1 MASET
6 LARPQAEE
14 SPARLRWVIVISLAI
29 AAAAPGAS
37 VAQDPTAPA
46 LGQPIAIEFS
56 NAQDRMTVPV
66 SIGKSGPYH
75 FVVDTGAQR
84 TVISRELAGTLGL
97 TPGKNVRL
105 TAMTGTADV
114 DTVIIP
120 MISVSTIG
128 GTSIEAPSLESRNL
142 GAPGM
147 LGLDTLQGH
156 ALSIDFAKQV
166 MTVTPS
172 TRRKKSMSAAPG
184 EIVVRAKPLFGQ
196 LIITDAAY
204 RGRKVRV
211 ILDTGSGITMGNMA
225 LKRRV
230 GRGAKIVRP
239 ISLWGVTG
247 ESMQVDYTQID
258 KVDFAGITFAHL
270 PVAFSDAEPFR
281 RFGLTDQPA
290 LLLGMDA
297 LRLFEHVSIDFPNR
311 EVRLSVTHNSVANAG
326 YSPLR
331 SYPVRQ

>member
-1 MASET
+1 MRG
-6 LARPQAEE
+6 LI
-14 SPARLRWVIVISLAI
+14 LLSLAI
-29 AAAAPGAS
+29 AAVAPGAS
-37 VAQDPTAPA
+37 VAQDPVAPPPN
-46 LGQPIAIEFS
+46 LLEFS

-66 SIGKSGPYH
+66 SIGNNGPFH

-84 TVISRELAGTLGL
+84 TVISRELAGSLGL
-97 TPGKNVRL
+97 SPGKNIRL

-114 DTVIIP
+114 GTVVIP

-156 ALSIDFAKQV
+156 ALSIDFVKQV

-172 TRRKKSMSAAPG
+172 IKRKRSIRAAPG
-184 EIVVRAKPLFGQ
+184 EIVVRGKNIFGQ
-196 LIITDAAY
+196 LIVTDASY
-204 RGRKVRV
+204 RGQKVRV
-211 ILDTGSGITMGNMA
+211 ILDTGSGITMGNLA

-230 GRGAKIVRP
+230 GGGARKIRS
-239 ISLWGVTG
+239 IALWGVTG
-247 ESMQVDYTQID
+247 EAMMADYTQID
-258 KVDFAGITFAHL
+258 KVGFAGITFNHL
-270 PVAFSDAEPFR
+270 PVAFADAAPFR

-297 LRLFEHVSIDFPNR
+297 LRLFERVSIDFPNR
-311 EVRLSVTHNSVANAG
+311 EVRMSVLHSAVAGAG
-326 YSPLR
+326 STPLR
-331 SYPVRQ
+331 SYPVQQ

>member
-1 MASET
+1 M
-6 LARPQAEE
+6 R
-14 SPARLRWVIVISLAI
+14 RLVALSLAM
-29 AAAAPGAS
+29 AAIAPGAS
-37 VAQDPTAPA
+37 VAQDPDLPPPPPS
-46 LGQPIAIEFS
+46 LLDFS

-66 SIGKSGPYH
+66 SIGKSGPFH

-114 DTVIIP
+114 ATVMIP
-120 MISVSTIG
+120 EISVSTLG

-147 LGLDTLQGH
+147 IGLDALQGH
-156 ALSIDFAKQV
+156 ALLIDFGKQV
-166 MTVTPS
+166 MTVRPS
-172 TRRKKSMSAAPG
+172 VKRRKSISAAPG
-184 EIVVRAKPLFGQ
+184 EVVVRAKDLFGQ
-196 LIITDAAY
+196 LVVTDAAY

-230 GRGAKIVRP
+230 GGGAKKVRP

-247 ESMQVDYTQID
+247 ALMTADYTQID
-258 KVDFAGITFAHL
+258 KVDFAGITFSHL

-297 LRLFEHVSIDFPNR
+297 LRLFERVSIDFPNR
-311 EVRLSVTHNSVANAG
+311 EVRLAVSHDWVAGAG